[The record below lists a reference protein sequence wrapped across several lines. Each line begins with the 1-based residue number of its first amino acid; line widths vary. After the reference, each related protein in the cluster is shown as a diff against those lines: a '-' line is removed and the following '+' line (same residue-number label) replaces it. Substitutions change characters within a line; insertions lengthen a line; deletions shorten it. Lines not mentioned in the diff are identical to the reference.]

1 MTPPTGVTTPRAR
14 TCLDGVPVGRCPD
27 SGGPWA
33 SRAFTII
40 ELVVCLGVIS
50 VLCGILL
57 PSLRAT
63 REAARR
69 MSCASN
75 QRQIGAALSV
85 YAMANGDLLP
95 ESGAL
100 RQGAVRPWEL
110 MAARHGPGAFEPMD
124 SVGGWDGI
132 GLLVKGS
139 YLGDGCQCLH
149 CASHHGEHPHE
160 RYADAYA
167 TDTARSQIY
176 TNYHYSG
183 HVRYQEAGADIRN
196 ARRVSL
202 NDGREVVLL
211 SDGLR
216 TQLDFNHRVGLNRM
230 WADLSVEWIADS
242 QNSLFAQLPPDPS
255 NLPGDVQQRYDEIW
269 KTIND
274 LPTR

>member
-1 MTPPTGVTTPRAR
+1 MTPTTGVTTPQACAR
-14 TCLDGVPVGRCPD
+14 LDGVPVGRCPAP
-27 SGGPWA
+27 GTRPAPRG
-33 SRAFTII
+33 FTIV
-40 ELVVCLGVIS
+40 ELIVCLGVS
-50 VLCGILL
+50 AVLCGILL

-75 QRQIGAALSV
+75 QRQIGAALSA

-95 ESGAL
+95 PSGAL

-110 MAARHGPGAFEPMD
+110 MAARHGPGTFEPVD

-132 GLLVKGS
+132 GLLVKGG

-149 CASHHGEHPHE
+149 CASHHGEHPFE
-160 RYADAYA
+160 RYAGAYA

-183 HVRYQEAGADIRN
+183 HVRYEGAGSDIGN

-202 NDGREVVLL
+202 NDGHDVVLL

-230 WADLSVEWIADS
+230 WADLSVEWVADS

-255 NLPGDVQQRYDEIW
+255 NLPGDAQQRYGEIW
-269 KTIND
+269 ETIND
-274 LPTR
+274 QRTR

>member
-1 MTPPTGVTTPRAR
+1 
-14 TCLDGVPVGRCPD
+14 VPVGRRPEPRLTPTPR
-27 SGGPWA
+27 G
-33 SRAFTII
+33 FTIV
-40 ELVVCLGVIS
+40 ELIVCLGVIT

-75 QRQIGAALSV
+75 QRQIGAALSA
-85 YAMANGDLLP
+85 YAMANDDLLP
-95 ESGAL
+95 PSGAL
-100 RQGAVRPWEL
+100 RQGAFRPWEL
-110 MAARHGPGAFEPMD
+110 MAARHGPGTFEPVD
-124 SVGGWDGI
+124 PVGGWDGL

-139 YLGDGCQCLH
+139 YIGDGCQCLH
-149 CASHHGEHPHE
+149 CASHHGEHPFE
-160 RYADAYA
+160 RYAGAYA

-183 HVRYQEAGADIRN
+183 HVQYEESGSNVGD

-202 NDGREVVLL
+202 NDGHTTVLL

-230 WADLSVEWIADS
+230 WADLSVEWVADS
-242 QNSLFAQLPPDPS
+242 QSSLFAALPPDPS
-255 NLPGDVQQRYDEIW
+255 SLPGDAPQRYGEIW
-269 KTIND
+269 ETVSD
-274 LPTR
+274 PLTR

>member
-1 MTPPTGVTTPRAR
+1 MTPPTGVTTPPAR
-14 TCLDGVPVGRCPD
+14 TRHGGVPVGRRPEPRLTPTPR
-27 SGGPWA
+27 G
-33 SRAFTII
+33 FTIV
-40 ELVVCLGVIS
+40 ELIVCLGVIT

-75 QRQIGAALSV
+75 QRQIGAALSA
-85 YAMANGDLLP
+85 YAMANDDLLP
-95 ESGAL
+95 PSGAL
-100 RQGAVRPWEL
+100 RQGAFRPWEL
-110 MAARHGPGAFEPMD
+110 MAARHGPGTFEPVD
-124 SVGGWDGI
+124 PVGGWDGL

-139 YLGDGCQCLH
+139 YIGDGCQCLH
-149 CASHHGEHPHE
+149 CASHHGEHPFE
-160 RYADAYA
+160 RYAGAYA

-183 HVRYQEAGADIRN
+183 HVQYEESGSNVGD

-202 NDGREVVLL
+202 NDGHTTVLL

-230 WADLSVEWIADS
+230 WADLSVEWVADS
-242 QNSLFAQLPPDPS
+242 QSSLFTALPPDPS
-255 NLPGDVQQRYDEIW
+255 NLPGDAPQRYGEIW
-269 KTIND
+269 ETVSD
-274 LPTR
+274 PRTR

>member
-1 MTPPTGVTTPRAR
+1 
-14 TCLDGVPVGRCPD
+14 VPVGRRPEPRLTPTPR
-27 SGGPWA
+27 G
-33 SRAFTII
+33 FTIV
-40 ELVVCLGVIS
+40 ELIVCLGVIT

-75 QRQIGAALSV
+75 QRQIGAALSA
-85 YAMANGDLLP
+85 YAMANDDLLP
-95 ESGAL
+95 PSGAL
-100 RQGAVRPWEL
+100 RQGACRPWEL
-110 MAARHGPGAFEPMD
+110 MAARHGPGTFEPVD
-124 SVGGWDGI
+124 PVGGWDGL

-139 YLGDGCQCLH
+139 YIGDGCQCLH
-149 CASHHGEHPHE
+149 CASHHGEHPFE
-160 RYADAYA
+160 RYAGAYA

-183 HVRYQEAGADIRN
+183 HVQYEESGSNVGD

-202 NDGREVVLL
+202 NDGHTTVLL

-230 WADLSVEWIADS
+230 WADLSVEWVADS
-242 QNSLFAQLPPDPS
+242 QSSLFAALPPDPS
-255 NLPGDVQQRYDEIW
+255 NLPGDAPQRYGEIW
-269 KTIND
+269 ETVSD
-274 LPTR
+274 PLTR